1 MPICV
6 EQAVELSRSAARLL
20 EEEEIPLSQA
30 LGRTLSRPLFALCPQ
45 PPFDRSPLDGYALL
59 AADIASASPQTP
71 ALLRVAEKVCA
82 GRCPAIRWHRDRPC
96 GS

>member
-59 AADIASASPQTP
+59 PLISRRRHP
-71 ALLRVAEKVCA
+71 RRR
-82 GRCPAIRWHRDRPC
+82 RCC
-96 GS
+96 G